1 MTVLTE
7 FKNLANGSLSV
18 EEFKSKKGQF
28 NRHSLLETFDY
39 LVEHKLLWKVVDRD
53 TKGTKTYLVDLLFE
67 VVYPEIE
74 DGVVLPVGFQ
84 QSMSIFRNS
93 TVSCGVDV
101 DCVRMVFVSLLDYVE
116 LYFGTGYR
124 TAMKIKQ
131 YQKNQALV
139 EGHEAVANL
148 RVGEVVGYPHV
159 LPEVAPLQNLD
170 ELESGDD

>member
-1 MTVLTE
+1 MTVLNE

-18 EEFKSKKGQF
+18 EEFKSEKGQF

-39 LVEHKLLWKVVDRD
+39 LAEHKLLWKVVDRD
-53 TKGTKTYLVDLLFE
+53 AKGNETSLVDLLFE

-74 DGVVLPVGFQ
+74 DGVVLPVGFK

-93 TVSCGVDV
+93 TVSCGED
-101 DCVRMVFVSLLDYVE
+101 DECVRMVYVSLLDYVE
-116 LYFGTGYR
+116 LYFGTRYR

-139 EGHEAVANL
+139 EGHEALANL
-148 RVGEVVGYPHV
+148 RVGEVVGYPQT
-159 LPEVAPLQNLD
+159 LPEVAPLLNTE
-170 ELESGDD
+170 ELESGES